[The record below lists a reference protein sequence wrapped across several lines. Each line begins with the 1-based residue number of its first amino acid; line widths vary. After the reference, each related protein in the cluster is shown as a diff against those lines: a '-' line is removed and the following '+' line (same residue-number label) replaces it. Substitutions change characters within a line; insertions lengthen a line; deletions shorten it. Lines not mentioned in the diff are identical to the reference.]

1 MKSSWVRRPVTGLGV
16 FVIAIVL
23 TVTLPLW
30 AVVTMAVDAVRGRWR
45 FPISRLIGFA
55 TCWAWLETSGLVLAL
70 FLFFTGRGR
79 SVPAHYAL
87 QTWWC
92 RSLIQALGFTVGLQI
107 SVEGA
112 ENVSAGPFVA
122 FCRHASLA
130 DSIMSSWVVAS
141 HVGLRPRFV
150 LKKELK
156 MDPCLDILGHRLP
169 NYFVDR
175 ESLDIAGELQGIEQM
190 AAGLGVKDCAVIF
203 PEGSRASAKKRVRA
217 LERLRERSP
226 QRAETLAGLKHLIP
240 PKPAGANA
248 LLSAVPEANVL
259 TMWHS
264 GFDGLDT
271 FSGILSHLGRAKAN
285 VHVRVEEI
293 SRASIPSGEA
303 FVSWLDAKWVEMDI
317 AVQHQLEKK
326 ANSNRGAVHG

>member
-16 FVIAIVL
+16 FLIAIVL

-30 AVVTMAVDAVRGRWR
+30 AVVTMTVDAVRGRWR

-79 SVPAHYAL
+79 SVSAHYAL

-107 SVEGA
+107 TVEGA
-112 ENVSAGPFVA
+112 ENVGAGPFVA

-317 AVQHQLEKK
+317 AVQHQLEKI

>member
-1 MKSSWVRRPVTGLGV
+1 MKSSWVRRPITGLGV
-16 FVIAIVL
+16 FLIAIVL

-30 AVVTMAVDAVRGRWR
+30 VVVTMMVDAVRGRVR
-45 FPISRLIGFA
+45 FPISRLIAFA
-55 TCWAWLETSGLVLAL
+55 TCWAWLETVGLVVAL

-79 SVPAHYAL
+79 SMPAHYAL

-112 ENVSAGPFVA
+112 ENVGTGPFVA

-175 ESLDIAGELQGIEQM
+175 ESSDIAGELQGIEQM

-226 QRAETLAGLKHLIP
+226 QRAETLAGLKYLIP

-285 VHVRVEEI
+285 VHVHVEEI
-293 SRASIPSGEA
+293 SRTSIPSGEA
-303 FVSWLDAKWVEMDI
+303 FVSWLDAKWVEMDL
-317 AVQHQLEKK
+317 AVQRQLEIK
-326 ANSNRGAVHG
+326 ANSNRGVVHG

>member
-1 MKSSWVRRPVTGLGV
+1 MKSSWVRRPITGLGV
-16 FVIAIVL
+16 FLIAIVL

-30 AVVTMAVDAVRGRWR
+30 AIVTMVVDAVRGRVR
-45 FPISRLIGFA
+45 FPISRLIAFA
-55 TCWAWLETSGLVLAL
+55 TCWAWLETSGLVVAL
-70 FLFFTGRGR
+70 FLFFSGRGR
-79 SVPAHYAL
+79 SVTAHYAL

-112 ENVSAGPFVA
+112 ENVGEGPFVA

-156 MDPCLDILGHRLP
+156 IDPCLDILGHRLP

-175 ESLDIAGELQGIEQM
+175 ESSDIAGELQGIEQM

-203 PEGSRASAKKRVRA
+203 PEGSRASEKKRVRA

-226 QRAETLAGLKHLIP
+226 QRAETLAGLKYLIP

-259 TMWHS
+259 TLWHS

-293 SRASIPSGEA
+293 SRSSIPSGEA

-317 AVQHQLEKK
+317 AVQRQLEKK
-326 ANSNRGAVHG
+326 ANSNRGVVHG

>member
-16 FVIAIVL
+16 FLIAIVL

-107 SVEGA
+107 TVEGA
-112 ENVSAGPFVA
+112 DNVGPGPFVA
-122 FCRHASLA
+122 LGRHASLA

-175 ESLDIAGELQGIEQM
+175 ESSDIAGELQGIEQM

-203 PEGSRASAKKRVRA
+203 PEGSRASNKKRVRT
-217 LERLRERSP
+217 LEKLRERSP
-226 QRAETLAGLKHLIP
+226 QRAETLAGLKYLIP
-240 PKPAGANA
+240 PKPAGAYA

-271 FSGILSHLGRAKAN
+271 FSGILRHLGRAKAK
-285 VHVRVEEI
+285 VHVHVEEI

-303 FVSWLDAKWVEMDI
+303 FVTWLDAKWVEMDN
-317 AVQHQLEKK
+317 AVRRQLGNE
-326 ANSNRGAVHG
+326 ANSNPGVVHG

>member
-1 MKSSWVRRPVTGLGV
+1 MKSSWVRRPITGLGV
-16 FVIAIVL
+16 FFIAVVL

-30 AVVTMAVDAVRGRWR
+30 AVVTMTVDAVRGRWR
-45 FPISRLIGFA
+45 FPISRLIVFA
-55 TCWAWLETSGLVLAL
+55 TCWAWLETSGLVVAL

-79 SVPAHYAL
+79 SVSANYAL

-107 SVEGA
+107 TVEGA
-112 ENVSAGPFVA
+112 ENVGAGPFVA

-156 MDPCLDILGHRLP
+156 MDPCLDILGNRLP

-175 ESLDIAGELQGIEQM
+175 ESSDIAGELQGIEQM
-190 AAGLGVKDCAVIF
+190 AVGLGARDCAVIF

-226 QRAETLAGLKHLIP
+226 QRAETLAGLKYLIP

-303 FVSWLDAKWVEMDI
+303 FVAWLDAKWVEMDI
-317 AVQHQLEKK
+317 AVQRQLENK
-326 ANSNRGAVHG
+326 ANSNRGVVHG

>member
-1 MKSSWVRRPVTGLGV
+1 MNSSWVRRPITGLGV
-16 FVIAIVL
+16 LFLAIAL

-30 AVVTMAVDAVRGRWR
+30 AVLTMLVDAVRGRWR
-45 FPISRLIGFA
+45 FPISRLIAFGMF
-55 TCWAWLETSGLVLAL
+55 WAWLETSGVVVAL
-70 FLFFTGRGR
+70 FLFCTGRGR
-79 SVPAHYAL
+79 SVSAHYAL

-107 SVEGA
+107 TVNGA
-112 ENVSAGPFVA
+112 EHVGQGPFVA
-122 FCRHASLA
+122 LCRHASLA

-175 ESLDIAGELQGIEQM
+175 ESSNIAGELQGIEQM

-203 PEGSRASAKKRVRA
+203 PEGSRASDKKRVRA
-217 LERLRERSP
+217 LERLRERAP
-226 QRAETLAGLKHLIP
+226 HRAEVLAGLKYLIP
-240 PKPAGANA
+240 PKAAGANA

-271 FSGILSHLGRAKAN
+271 FSGILSHLGRAKAHVQ
-285 VHVRVEEI
+285 VHVEEI
-293 SRASIPSGEA
+293 KRSAVPSGEA
-303 FVSWLDAKWVEMDI
+303 FVQWLDDKWVEMDN
-317 AVQHQLEKK
+317 AVRNKVEK
-326 ANSNRGAVHG
+326 ASINISGVVHG

>member
-1 MKSSWVRRPVTGLGV
+1 MKSSWVRRPITGLGV
-16 FVIAIVL
+16 FLIAIVL

-30 AVVTMAVDAVRGRWR
+30 VVVTMMVDAVRGRVR
-45 FPISRLIGFA
+45 FPISRLIAFA
-55 TCWAWLETSGLVLAL
+55 TCWAWLETVGLVVAL

-79 SVPAHYAL
+79 SMPAHYAL

-112 ENVSAGPFVA
+112 ENVGTGPFVA

-175 ESLDIAGELQGIEQM
+175 ESSDIAGELQGIEQM

-226 QRAETLAGLKHLIP
+226 QRAETLAGLKYLIP

-285 VHVRVEEI
+285 VHVRVDEI
-293 SRASIPSGEA
+293 SRSSIPSGEA
-303 FVSWLDAKWVEMDI
+303 FVSWLDAKWVEMDL
-317 AVQHQLEKK
+317 AVQRQLEIK
-326 ANSNRGAVHG
+326 ANSNRGVVHG

>member
-1 MKSSWVRRPVTGLGV
+1 MKSSWVRRPITGLGV
-16 FVIAIVL
+16 FFLAIALTFTSPVWAVL
-23 TVTLPLW
+23 TML
-30 AVVTMAVDAVRGRWR
+30 VDAIRGRWR
-45 FPISRLIGFA
+45 FPIPRLIAFA
-55 TCWAWLETSGLVLAL
+55 TCWAWLETLGLVLAF

-79 SVPAHYAL
+79 SVSAHYAI

-92 RSLIQALGFTVGLQI
+92 KSLIQALGFTVGLQI
-107 SVEGA
+107 TVDGA
-112 ENVSAGPFVA
+112 EHVGAGPFIA
-122 FCRHASLA
+122 LGRHASLA

-175 ESLDIAGELQGIEQM
+175 ESSNIAGELQGIEQM
-190 AAGLGVKDCAVIF
+190 AAGLGLKDCAVIF

-217 LERLRERSP
+217 LEKLRARSP
-226 QRAETLAGLKHLIP
+226 ERAETLAGLQYLIP

-248 LLSAVPEANVL
+248 LLTAVPEANVL
-259 TMWHS
+259 TIWHS

-271 FSGILSHLGRAKAN
+271 FSGILSHLGQTKAK
-285 VHVRVEEI
+285 VHVHVEEI
-293 SRASIPSGEA
+293 PRAQIPSGDA
-303 FVSWLDAKWVEMDI
+303 FVAWLDAKWVEMDS
-317 AVQHQLEKK
+317 AVGRQLEKDT
-326 ANSNRGAVHG
+326 NNNGSVVHG

>member
-1 MKSSWVRRPVTGLGV
+1 MKSSWVRRPVTGIGV

-107 SVEGA
+107 TVEGA
-112 ENVSAGPFVA
+112 ENVGPGPFVA

-175 ESLDIAGELQGIEQM
+175 ESSNIAGELQGIEQM

-226 QRAETLAGLKHLIP
+226 QRAETLAGLKYLIP

-248 LLSAVPEANVL
+248 LLSAIPEANVL

-271 FSGILSHLGRAKAN
+271 FSGILRHLGRAKAN

-303 FVSWLDAKWVEMDI
+303 FVSWLDAKWVEMDN
-317 AVQHQLEKK
+317 AVRRQLDSD
-326 ANSNRGAVHG
+326 ANGNRGVVHG

>member
-1 MKSSWVRRPVTGLGV
+1 MKSSWVRRPITGLGV
-16 FVIAIVL
+16 FLLAIVL

-30 AVVTMAVDAVRGRWR
+30 ALVTMAIDAVRGRWR

-55 TCWAWLETSGLVLAL
+55 TCWAWLETSGLVVAL

-107 SVEGA
+107 TVEGA
-112 ENVSAGPFVA
+112 EHVGPGPFVA
-122 FCRHASLA
+122 LGRHASLA
-130 DSIMSSWVVAS
+130 DSIMCSWVVAS
-141 HVGLRPRFV
+141 HAGLRPRFV

-175 ESLDIAGELQGIEQM
+175 QSSNVAGELQGIEQM

-203 PEGSRASAKKRVRA
+203 PEGSRASNKKRVRA
-217 LERLRERSP
+217 LEKLRERAP
-226 QRAETLAGLKHLIP
+226 QRAETLAGLKYLIP
-240 PKPAGANA
+240 PKPAGAYA

-317 AVQHQLEKK
+317 AVQHQLENK
-326 ANSNRGAVHG
+326 ANSNRGVVHG